1 MNRVILMGRL
11 TDDPKTQTTQSG
23 MEVARFTLAINRMKT
38 KDNQD
43 PGADF
48 PSCVAF
54 GKTAETIGN
63 YLHKGNLVVV
73 EGRLQTGSYTGQD
86 GVKRYTTD
94 VIVDRFEFCE
104 RKAEGQQAPEPST
117 DSDGFMNIPDGIDEE
132 LPFN

>member
-63 YLHKGNLVVV
+63 YLHKGNLVAV

-94 VIVDRFEFCE
+94 VILDRFEFCE
-104 RKAEGQQAPEPST
+104 RKTEGQQDPEPST
-117 DSDGFMNIPDGIDEE
+117 DADGFMNIPEGIEEE

>member
-11 TDDPKTQTTQSG
+11 TDDPKSQTTQSG
-23 MEVARFTLAINRMKT
+23 MEVARFNLAIDRRKS

-54 GKTAETIGN
+54 GKTAEVIRDH
-63 YLHKGNLVVV
+63 LHKGNKIAV

-94 VIVDRFEFCE
+94 VILDSFEFCE
-104 RKAEGQQAPEPST
+104 KKSDGQQAEPST
-117 DSDGFMNIPDGIDEE
+117 DADGFMNIPDGLEEE

>member
-1 MNRVILMGRL
+1 MNKVILKGRL
-11 TDDPKTQTTQSG
+11 TSDPEVRYTDGG
-23 MEVARFTLAINRMKT
+23 MAIARFHLAIDRRKT

-54 GKTAETIGN
+54 GKTAEVIEKHTA
-63 YLHKGNLVVV
+63 KGAMILV

-86 GVKRYTTD
+86 GVKKYTTD
-94 VIVDRFEFCE
+94 VILDSFEFCE
-104 RKAEGQQAPEPST
+104 KKSDGQQAEPAT
-117 DSDGFMNIPDGIDEE
+117 DADGFMNIPEGLEEE